1 MHPTDLLVL
10 TPQHPDYP
18 IAARAMAR
26 PPERLYLRGRL
37 PQGRGLAVVG
47 TRRATA
53 PALQFAHG
61 LAGEVCRAGW
71 SVWSGGA
78 LGIDTAA
85 HEGALD
91 AGGKTV
97 VVMGTGFDH
106 VYPTSNRRMFDRVL
120 DDGGAWLSPYPPDQ
134 SGTRWTFLPR
144 NELLASLV
152 SDVAIV
158 QAPARSGAR
167 STTAAARRMGRN
179 VWAVPTTPW
188 DRAGAGC
195 LAELQAGAKVLLNA
209 SQIVG
214 RGLAGARRAQLP
226 RDLSD
231 AERAVIKAVAMAP
244 ANLDVICDKTGLLA
258 GEASGAA
265 LTLTLRGVLLEGAD
279 GNFHRI
285 R

>member
-1 MHPTDLLVL
+1 MQPTDLLVL
-10 TPQHPDYP
+10 TPEHPDYP
-18 IAARAMAR
+18 IGVRAMAR
-26 PPERLYLRGRL
+26 PPERLFLRGRL
-37 PQGRGLAVVG
+37 PQGPGLAVVG

-53 PALQFAHG
+53 PALQFARG
-61 LAGEVCRAGW
+61 LAEAAGRGGW

-85 HEGALD
+85 HEGALN

-97 VVMGTGFDH
+97 VVMGTGFNH

-120 DDGGAWLSPYPPDQ
+120 DDGGAWLSPYPPEQ
-134 SGTRWTFLPR
+134 PGTRWTFLPR

-152 SDVAIV
+152 SDVVIV

-167 STTAAARRMGRN
+167 STMAAARRMGRN
-179 VWAVPTTPW
+179 AWAVPTSPW
-188 DRAGAGC
+188 DLAGAGC
-195 LAELQAGAKVLLNA
+195 LAEIQAGAKVLLQA

-214 RGLAGARRAQLP
+214 GVGARRPRWP
-226 RDLSD
+226 RDLSEE
-231 AERAVIKAVAMAP
+231 ERAVLEVVAMAP
-244 ANLDVICDKTGLLA
+244 SNLDAICDKTGLLA

-265 LTLTLRGVLLEGAD
+265 LTLTLRGELLEGAD
-279 GNFHRI
+279 GSYHRVQ